1 MQPLSLDNRRR
12 PGSYVVILF
21 PCLFMIVFL
30 MHFHRTAD
38 FFQFKLRYTPR
49 DPEQVVSSLV
59 QAHNRWPLFHD
70 PHILGYLSLPLLLF
84 CAFAL
89 YQLSR
94 EARPRLS
101 CLGLFV
107 TVSGTIYLG
116 GLFGMWTAFYRGLGE
131 VDPRY
136 LDGAIATFRGMTVPG
151 GAFLLTTTL
160 SKFSLIGL
168 GAQGL
173 MLWRLPGIPGRS
185 AAFIPLGCLIILVF
199 WDLDNWM
206 LIGMLLLLI
215 GLFPL
220 IPLWNKRGP
229 GRLQCCRY
237 DKASKTV
244 DGNREHGIS

>member
-1 MQPLSLDNRRR
+1 MQPLLPEDRPR
-12 PGSYVVILF
+12 PGSYLVILF

-30 MHFHRTAD
+30 MHFHRASE
-38 FFQFKLRYTPR
+38 FFQFKWYYAAP
-49 DPEQVVSSLV
+49 DPEQVVPSLV
-59 QAHNRWPLFHD
+59 RAHNRWPLFHD

-94 EARPRLS
+94 QAHPRLS
-101 CLGLFV
+101 SLGLFV

-136 LDGAIATFRGMTVPG
+136 LDGAIATFRGMTVPH

-173 MLWRLPGIPGRS
+173 MLWRLPRIPVRS
-185 AAFIPLGCLIILVF
+185 AVLIPLGCLIILGF

-206 LIGMLLLLI
+206 LIGMLLMAT

-220 IPLWNKRGP
+220 IPLWNKLGHARS
-229 GRLQCCRY
+229 QCCVN
-237 DKASKTV
+237 DKA
-244 DGNREHGIS
+244 

>member
-1 MQPLSLDNRRR
+1 MQPLSTDDRHR
-12 PGSYVVILF
+12 PGSYLVILF

-30 MHFHRTAD
+30 MHFRRAAE
-38 FFQFKLRYTPR
+38 FFQFKWRYVPL
-49 DPEQVVSSLV
+49 DPEQVVPSLV
-59 QAHNRWPLFHD
+59 RAHNRWPLFHD

-89 YQLSR
+89 YELSR

-101 CLGLFV
+101 SLGLFV
-107 TVSGTIYLG
+107 TVTGTIYLG
-116 GLFGMWTAFYRGLGE
+116 GVFGMWTAFYRGLGE

-136 LDGAIATFRGMTVPG
+136 LDGAIATFRGMTAPH

-160 SKFSLIGL
+160 AKLSLIGL

-185 AAFIPLGCLIILVF
+185 AALIPLGCLIILVF

-220 IPLWNKRGP
+220 IPLWNKP
-229 GRLQCCRY
+229 GRARSQCCVH
-237 DKASKTV
+237 DKASMTL
-244 DGNREHGIS
+244 DGNREPEIS

>member
-1 MQPLSLDNRRR
+1 MQLLSTDNRRR
-12 PGSYVVILF
+12 PGSYVIILF
-21 PCLFMIVFL
+21 PCLFVIVFL
-30 MHFHRTAD
+30 MHFHRASE
-38 FFQFKLRYTPR
+38 FFQFRWRYVPR
-49 DPEQVVSSLV
+49 DPEQVVPSLV
-59 QAHNRWPLFHD
+59 RTHNRWPLFHD

-89 YQLSR
+89 YQVSR
-94 EARPRLS
+94 ETCPRLS
-101 CLGLFV
+101 SLGLFV

-136 LDGAIATFRGMTVPG
+136 LDGAIATFRGMTAPY

-160 SKFSLIGL
+160 AKLSLIGL

-173 MLWRLPGIPGRS
+173 MLWRLPGIPRRS
-185 AAFIPLGCLIILVF
+185 AVLIPLGCLIILVF

-206 LIGMLLLLI
+206 LIGMLLMMI

-220 IPLWNKRGP
+220 IPLWNKPGP
-229 GRLQCCRY
+229 ARSQCCGY
-237 DKASKTV
+237 DKASKTA
-244 DGNREHGIS
+244 DGSREHGIS

>member
-1 MQPLSLDNRRR
+1 MQPLSKDNRRR

-21 PCLFMIVFL
+21 PCLFIIVFL
-30 MHFHRTAD
+30 MHFHRAAD

-49 DPEQVVSSLV
+49 DPEQVVRSLIR
-59 QAHNRWPLFHD
+59 AHNSWPLFHD

-94 EARPRLS
+94 EARPRLNA
-101 CLGLFV
+101 LGLFI

-116 GLFGMWTAFYRGLGE
+116 GLFGMWTAFRRGLGE

-136 LDGAIATFRGMTVPG
+136 LDGAIATFRGMTAPHS
-151 GAFLLTTTL
+151 AFLLTTTL
-160 SKFSLIGL
+160 AKFSIIGL

-173 MLWRLPGIPGRS
+173 MLWRLPDIPRRS
-185 AAFIPLGCLIILVF
+185 AVLIALGCLLIVVF

-206 LIGMLLLLI
+206 LIGMMIMMI

-220 IPLWNKRGP
+220 MPLLNTLGP
-229 GRLQCCRY
+229 ARR
-237 DKASKTV
+237 
-244 DGNREHGIS
+244 NN

>member
-1 MQPLSLDNRRR
+1 MQPHLPDDRHR
-12 PGSYVVILF
+12 PESYLVILF

-30 MHFHRTAD
+30 LHFHRASE
-38 FFQFKLRYTPR
+38 FFQFKLHYVPR

-59 QAHNRWPLFHD
+59 RAQNHWPLFHD

-101 CLGLFV
+101 SLGLFV

-136 LDGAIATFRGMTVPG
+136 LDGAIATFRGMTAPY
-151 GAFLLTTTL
+151 GAFLMTTTL
-160 SKFSLIGL
+160 AKFSLIGL

-173 MLWRLPGIPGRS
+173 MLWRLSGIPRRS
-185 AAFIPLGCLIILVF
+185 AVFIPLGCLIILVF

-220 IPLWNKRGP
+220 IPLWNKLGP
-229 GRLQCCRY
+229 ARSQCCGY